1 VKQSPDWPFF
11 CKLVVELRRLS
22 RGQDM
27 RFDAA
32 LLQEVKGFAR
42 DPQAFSHPSRKHHN
56 LSAVVQQLLHVGGL
70 NARHVLRACLAPV
83 PLP

>member
-1 VKQSPDWPFF
+1 MKQPSNWPLF
-11 CKLVVELRRLS
+11 CKPVVKLRRLT

-27 RFDAA
+27 RFEAP
-32 LLQEVKGFAR
+32 LLQEVKVFAR

-56 LSAVVQQLLHVGGL
+56 LGAVVQQLLSVSGQ
-70 NARHVLRACLAPV
+70 NARHVLCACLALV